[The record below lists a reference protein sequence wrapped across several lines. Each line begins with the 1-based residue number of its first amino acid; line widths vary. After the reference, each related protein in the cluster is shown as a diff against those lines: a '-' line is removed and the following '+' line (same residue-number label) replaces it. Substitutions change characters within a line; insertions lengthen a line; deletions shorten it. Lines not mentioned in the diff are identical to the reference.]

1 MLISTDYLKKRFANY
16 NPNLATPSKDV
27 GKIINPGK
35 ESTQTTHISILD
47 KEGNAVSVT
56 TTLNGYYGSKT
67 VVSGAGFF

>member
-1 MLISTDYLKKRFANY
+1 MWVKSSIR
-16 NPNLATPSKDV
+16 
-27 GKIINPGK
+27 K

-67 VVSGAGFF
+67 VVSGAGFFK